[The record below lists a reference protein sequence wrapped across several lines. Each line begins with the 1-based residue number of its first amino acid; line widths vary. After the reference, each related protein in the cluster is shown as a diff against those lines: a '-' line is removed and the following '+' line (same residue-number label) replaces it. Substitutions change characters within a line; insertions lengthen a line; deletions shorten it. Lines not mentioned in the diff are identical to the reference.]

1 MNKLL
6 NICIALW
13 IVPFLGKQYFPEIF
27 GAWYIQ
33 WPAVILLSV
42 LLPIGFAKT
51 LSFYYQSKPKSLKS
65 ILRPTAFLLIFCA
78 LQLMQLPVYYVST
91 KLFSIQP
98 IFVASDTSALD
109 ALSMADTEE
118 KRKISAQ
125 IIFHEYGKKVPYK
138 LNSGKFVI
146 YEPTKSDKSI
156 YEESRKIKQ
165 NSDTYKSLI
174 INSSIQTIYIQA
186 IEITCFFLLFTITLI
201 LEQSQQS
208 RPR

>member
-65 ILRPTAFLLIFCA
+65 ISRPTAFLLIFCA

-109 ALSMADTEE
+109 A
-118 KRKISAQ
+118 
-125 IIFHEYGKKVPYK
+125 
-138 LNSGKFVI
+138 
-146 YEPTKSDKSI
+146 
-156 YEESRKIKQ
+156 
-165 NSDTYKSLI
+165 
-174 INSSIQTIYIQA
+174 
-186 IEITCFFLLFTITLI
+186 FFASNRGTG
-201 LEQSQQS
+201 
-208 RPR
+208 